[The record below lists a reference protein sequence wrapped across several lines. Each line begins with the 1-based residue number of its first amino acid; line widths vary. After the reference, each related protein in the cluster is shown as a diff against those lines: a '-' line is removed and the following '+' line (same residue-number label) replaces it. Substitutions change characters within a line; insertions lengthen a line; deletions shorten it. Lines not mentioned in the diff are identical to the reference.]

1 MGEVILLLGEVQEC
15 GEELGVWVL
24 DLDKALVW
32 VGLAGELGEE
42 QG

>member
-1 MGEVILLLGEVQEC
+1 MQDLGILEVDLRVLE
-15 GEELGVWVL
+15 L